1 MITCDFERYIKD
13 DYMLYWKF
21 LSLNYSQK
29 NGINQRYHWLRW
41 KYKDDGVKLREAI
54 VYMVENFKD
63 AEGVMPFPE
72 IAKRLN
78 LKEHQVKLAFANA
91 MRKIKRKIIA
101 LEYEYR
107 DIEVFDFKE

>member
-1 MITCDFERYIKD
+1 MITCAFERYIQD

-21 LSLNYSQK
+21 LSLNDKQA
-29 NGINQRYHWLRW
+29 NEMNQRYHWLRW
-41 KYKDDGVKLREAI
+41 KYKDDEVKLREAI

-63 AEGVMPFPE
+63 AKGVMPFPE

-107 DIEVFDFKE
+107 DIEVFGF